1 MHCDEPPELSP
12 VYWRHRDV
20 RNLLGVQ
27 TLDSGGDFDVDE
39 DAGDKDLMAS
49 KVPASQSIIIIPST
63 RNQLPKKELTVISNE
78 RAVDLSLKHLLIDK
92 TIIANPE
99 MEN

>member
-1 MHCDEPPELSP
+1 VHCDEPPELSP

-49 KVPASQSIIIIPST
+49 KVPTSQSIIIIPST
-63 RNQLPKKELTVISNE
+63 RNQLPKKNSPLYLTSV
-78 RAVDLSLKHLLIDK
+78 LLIDHLN
-92 TIIANPE
+92 IS
-99 MEN
+99 